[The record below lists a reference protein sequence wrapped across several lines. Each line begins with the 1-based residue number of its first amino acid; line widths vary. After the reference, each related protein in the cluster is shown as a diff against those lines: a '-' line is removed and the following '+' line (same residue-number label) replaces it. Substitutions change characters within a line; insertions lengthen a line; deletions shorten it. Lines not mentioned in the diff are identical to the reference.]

1 MKILFVG
8 DIVGKP
14 GRNAVRQ
21 LVPRL
26 REQHGL
32 DLCIGNSENSAGG
45 AGITPESAD
54 ELLESGIDLLTSG
67 NHTFAKREIGPYLDR
82 PDSRQLRPANYPDG
96 APGRGH
102 AVLTASSGARLGVI
116 NLEGR
121 VFMKPLDCP
130 FRTADRLIESL
141 RAQGVRCIFV
151 DMHCEAT
158 SEKNAMGHYLDGR
171 VSAVLGSH
179 THVQT
184 ADERVLRGGT
194 AYITDVGMCGPWD
207 SVIGL
212 RKENAIERF
221 LTQRHSSFD
230 LAQGE
235 VYLQGAMVEIDET
248 TGRARS
254 IARVQQRAA
263 E

>member
-1 MKILFVG
+1 MKLLFVG

-14 GRNAVRQ
+14 GRMAVRQ
-21 LVPRL
+21 FVPAL
-26 REQHGL
+26 REKHGL

-45 AGITPESAD
+45 AGITPDSAD
-54 ELLESGIDLLTSG
+54 ELLEAGLDLLTSG
-67 NHTFAKREIGPYLDR
+67 NHTFSKREIAPYLDR
-82 PDSRQLRPANYPDG
+82 EGSLQLRPANYPQG

-102 AVLTASSGARLGVI
+102 AVLQSPSGARLGVI

-121 VFMKPLDCP
+121 VFMKPLECP
-130 FRTADRLIESL
+130 FRTADRLIEAML
-141 RAQGVRCIFV
+141 RDGVCCIFV
-151 DMHCEAT
+151 DMHCEAS

-179 THVQT
+179 THIQT

-194 AYITDVGMCGPWD
+194 AYVTDVGMCGPWD

-212 RKENAIERF
+212 RKETAIERF
-221 LTQRHSSFD
+221 LTQRHAPFE
-230 LAQGE
+230 LAQGD
-235 VYLQGAMVEIDET
+235 VHLQGAIVEIDDA

-254 IARVQQRAA
+254 IVRVQ
-263 E
+263 EKMPE

>member
-1 MKILFVG
+1 MKFLFVG

-14 GRNAVRQ
+14 GRAAVRHF
-21 LVPRL
+21 VPRL

-45 AGITPESAD
+45 AGITPDAAD
-54 ELLESGIDLLTSG
+54 ELLESGLDLLTSG
-67 NHTFAKREIGPYLDR
+67 NHTFAKREIGPYMDR
-82 PDSRQLRPANYPDG
+82 PGSRQIRPANYPDG

-102 AVLTASSGARLGVI
+102 AVLSSRSGTRLGVI
-116 NLEGR
+116 NVEGR

-130 FRTADRLIESL
+130 FRTADRLIEAM
-141 RAQGVRCIFV
+141 RNDGVRCIFV

-179 THVQT
+179 THIQT

-194 AYITDVGMCGPWD
+194 AFVTDVGMCGPWD

-221 LTQRHSSFD
+221 LTQRHAPFD
-230 LAQGE
+230 IAQTD
-235 VYLQGAMVEIDET
+235 VYLQGAIVDIDED

-254 IARVQQRAA
+254 IVRVQERLP

>member
-14 GRNAVRQ
+14 GRAAVQ
-21 LVPRL
+21 KLVPRL
-26 REQHGL
+26 REQHKL
-32 DLCIGNSENSAGG
+32 DYCIGNSENSAGG

-54 ELLESGIDLLTSG
+54 ELLQTLDLLTSG
-67 NHTFAKREIGPYLDR
+67 NHTFSKREITPYLDK
-82 PDSRQLRPANYPDG
+82 PGSKQLRPANYPEG
-96 APGRGH
+96 TPGRGV
-102 AVLTASSGARLGVI
+102 AVLGKLGVI

-130 FRTADRLIESL
+130 FRAADKLVAKLHEE
-141 RAQGVRCIFV
+141 GVRCILV

-171 VSAVLGSH
+171 VSAVVGSH
-179 THVQT
+179 THIQT
-184 ADERVLRGGT
+184 ADDRVLRGGT
-194 AYITDVGMCGPWD
+194 AYVTDVGMCGPWE

-221 LTQRHSSFD
+221 LTQRHSPFEM
-230 LAQGE
+230 AQAD
-235 VYLQGAMVEIDET
+235 VRLQGAIVDIDDE

-254 IARVQQRAA
+254 IERVQERFS